1 MRHLTDSGGW
11 RMAGSSQRKHDAEMW
26 YSIQD

>member
-11 RMAGSSQRKHDAEMW
+11 RMVGLSQREHDAEMW